1 MKTLHLLA
9 ASLGLAALLATGLA
23 TVSARA
29 AGGAATPIGQY
40 GDWSAAYFMEGGQ
53 KICYMASAPKS
64 TRSSLPLKNRDP
76 SFLFITHWPQDREKT
91 AVTVSAGFPYR
102 KGSKV
107 SVTVDGADYTM
118 ETGANVRKS
127 ADADMAWMADGNGDT
142 RLTDALRRG
151 STVSV
156 RGTSGRGNVIT
167 DTYSLNGSADAYD
180 AISKACD
187 F

>member
-1 MKTLHLLA
+1 MKAFHLLA
-9 ASLGLAALLATGLA
+9 TSTGLA
-23 TVSARA
+23 VLLASAAAQA
-29 AGGAATPIGQY
+29 AGGDATPIGQY
-40 GDWSAAYFMEGGQ
+40 GDWSAAYFMDGGR
-53 KICYMASAPKS
+53 KVCYMASAPKS
-64 TRSSLPLKNRDP
+64 TRSSMHLKNRDA

-107 SVTVDGADYTM
+107 SITVDGTDFTM
-118 ETGANVRKS
+118 ETGANVRKN
-127 ADADMAWMADGNGDT
+127 ADADMAWMTDGAGDE

-151 STVSV
+151 SAVTV

-167 DTYSLNGSADAYD
+167 DTYSLHGSADAYD